1 MNDAVIVESATCVG
15 CGRCVA
21 TCPTSFLTLQ
31 SGNAVATGE
40 KCLACGQCEAVCPT
54 GSVKVSALEECV
66 GDYTT
71 FKIGQEWVP
80 YGKPDLAALV
90 SLMRSRRSCR
100 HFLDTPVDLARLQDL
115 AQIGASAPSGTNCQP
130 WTFTILPDRAA
141 VLKLSAEILRFF
153 VRLNKVARNPLFRF
167 FSGELR
173 TYYSKHYASI
183 EKALKEWEETK
194 KDKLF
199 FNAPAIILMG
209 CKPGASTP
217 AEDALLASQNILLAA
232 HTMGLGTC
240 LIGFATAALKRDRSI
255 QQRLGI
261 PKDETIYAV
270 IALGM
275 TDDTYLRVT
284 RRKAAT
290 TRVAQSFVEEEL
302 QKIAHGELANS
313 VGEAHKP

>member
-1 MNDAVIVESATCVG
+1 MINGETCIG
-15 CGRCVA
+15 CGRCVE

-31 SGNAVATGE
+31 AGKAVATGE
-40 KCLACGQCEAVCPT
+40 KCLACGQCEAACPKAC
-54 GSVKVSALEECV
+54 VVVSDLEEGV

-71 FKIGQEWVP
+71 FQINQEWVP

-115 AQIGASAPSGTNCQP
+115 ARIGASAPSGTNCQA

-167 FSGELR
+167 FSRDLR
-173 TYYSKHYASI
+173 TYYCKHYASI
-183 EKALKEWEETK
+183 DKALKEWEETK

-199 FNAPAIILMG
+199 FNAPAIILVG

-217 AEDALLASQNILLAA
+217 AEDALLATQNILLAA
-232 HTMGLGTC
+232 HAMGLGTC

-270 IALGM
+270 IALGL
-275 TDDTYLRVT
+275 TDDAYCRVT
-284 RRKAAT
+284 RRKLAT
-290 TRVAQSFVEEEL
+290 TRVSHSTMTHPSCKSSF
-302 QKIAHGELANS
+302 
-313 VGEAHKP
+313 